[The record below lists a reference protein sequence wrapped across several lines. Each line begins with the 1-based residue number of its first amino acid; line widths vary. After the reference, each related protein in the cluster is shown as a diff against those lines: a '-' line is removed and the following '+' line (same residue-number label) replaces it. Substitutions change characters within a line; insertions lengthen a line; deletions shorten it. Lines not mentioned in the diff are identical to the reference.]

1 MHSIRFLATAA
12 AITFACIA
20 SAPAQ
25 AADGIP
31 VSVKVVDPSGEP
43 ITSAVVRHPK
53 EKERH
58 RVNMETGVWTGE
70 AIYLPDGS
78 EMLFDKKMTLE
89 FEVSAPGYQNKSFS
103 YLVKKRKNLAVVTL
117 DKLEVDMDLE
127 EEQDGGPMIGF
138 KHDKP
143 RD

>member
-1 MHSIRFLATAA
+1 MHSIRTLALG
-12 AITFACIA
+12 IVSLFG
-20 SAPAQ
+20 SPAL
-25 AADGIP
+25 AGDGIP
-31 VSVKVVDPSGEP
+31 VSVKVVDANGEP
-43 ITSAVVRHPK
+43 ITSAVVRHPE

-58 RVNMETGVWTGE
+58 RVNMETGIWTGE

-78 EMLFDKKMTLE
+78 ELLFDKKMTLE

-103 YLVKKRKNLAVVTL
+103 YLVKKRKNLAVVAL
-117 DKLEVDMDLE
+117 DELEVNVDVE
-127 EEQDGGPMIGF
+127 SEQDSGPMIGF